1 MASTT
6 TKRGSKKPMSFGMI
20 LGITGGGFVLIM
32 IIAYLVM
39 VPSGKQDSQV
49 TQTRTVTTQTTQMA
63 NNGQP
68 LPNQPPG
75 VQNGAGQFN
84 PNADVNAYLAQ
95 SEIAQQTGQSAR
107 EVQMMNAQMQSIVG
121 EVNQG
126 NNNVL
131 QQLQKVQTDMVLL
144 DQRITNIENA
154 LNSGWKKQQ

>member
-20 LGITGGGFVLIM
+20 LGITGGGFILIM
-32 IIAYLVM
+32 IIAYMVM
-39 VPSGKQDSQV
+39 VPSGKQDTQV
-49 TQTRTVTTQTTQMA
+49 TQTRTVTQTTQLA
-63 NNGQP
+63 TNGQP

-75 VQNGAGQFN
+75 TQTGAGQFN

-107 EVQMMNAQMQSIVG
+107 DVQMMNAQMQTIVG
-121 EVNQG
+121 EINQG

-144 DQRITNIENA
+144 DQRLTNIENA
-154 LNSGWKKQQ
+154 LNSGWKKQ

>member
-20 LGITGGGFVLIM
+20 LGITGGGFILIM
-32 IIAYLVM
+32 IIAYMVM
-39 VPSGKQDSQV
+39 VPSGKQDTQV
-49 TQTRTVTTQTTQMA
+49 TQTRTVTQTTQMA

-75 VQNGAGQFN
+75 TQNGAGQFN

-107 EVQMMNAQMQSIVG
+107 DVQMMNAQMQTIVG
-121 EVNQG
+121 EINQG

-144 DQRITNIENA
+144 DQRLTNIENA
-154 LNSGWKKQQ
+154 LNSGWKKQ

>member
-20 LGITGGGFVLIM
+20 LGITGGGFILIM
-32 IIAYLVM
+32 IIAYMVM
-39 VPSGKQDSQV
+39 VPSGKQDTQV
-49 TQTRTVTTQTTQMA
+49 TQTRTVTQTTQMA

-75 VQNGAGQFN
+75 TQNGAGQFN

-107 EVQMMNAQMQSIVG
+107 DVQMMNTQMQTIVG
-121 EVNQG
+121 EINQG

-144 DQRITNIENA
+144 DQRLTNIENA
-154 LNSGWKKQQ
+154 LNSGWKKQ

>member
-20 LGITGGGFVLIM
+20 LVITGGGFILIM
-32 IIAYLVM
+32 IIAYMIM
-39 VPSGKQDSQV
+39 VPSGKQDTQI
-49 TQTRTVTTQTTQMA
+49 TQTRTVTQTTQTA

-75 VQNGAGQFN
+75 MQNDAGQFN

-95 SEIAQQTGQSAR
+95 SQIAQQTGQSAR
-107 EVQMMNAQMQSIVG
+107 DVQLMNTQMQSIVG

-144 DQRITNIENA
+144 DQRLTNIENA
-154 LNSGWKKQQ
+154 LNSGWKKQ

>member
-20 LGITGGGFVLIM
+20 LGITGGGFILIM
-32 IIAYLVM
+32 IIAYMVM
-39 VPSGKQDSQV
+39 VPSAKQDAQV
-49 TQTRTVTTQTTQMA
+49 TQTRTVTQTTQMA

-75 VQNGAGQFN
+75 TQNGAGQFN

-107 EVQMMNAQMQSIVG
+107 DVQMMNAQMQTIVG
-121 EVNQG
+121 EINQG

-144 DQRITNIENA
+144 DQRLTNIENA
-154 LNSGWKKQQ
+154 LNSGWKKQ

>member
-20 LGITGGGFVLIM
+20 LGITGGGFILIM
-32 IIAYLVM
+32 IIAYMVM
-39 VPSGKQDSQV
+39 VPSAKQDAQV
-49 TQTRTVTTQTTQMA
+49 TQTRTVTQTTQMA
-63 NNGQP
+63 NNGQQP

-75 VQNGAGQFN
+75 TQNGAGQFN

-107 EVQMMNAQMQSIVG
+107 DVQMMNAQMQTIVG
-121 EVNQG
+121 EINQG

-144 DQRITNIENA
+144 DQRLTNIENA
-154 LNSGWKKQQ
+154 LNSGWKKQ